1 MFAGQPGQAPVGVVY
16 GVLAW
21 SPDARNWH
29 YIAPEQ
35 SFVPL
40 GSSGSGTSGTGG
52 GAGAGAFT
60 GAVHSSVRASR
71 SSSISRTHR
80 GSSSTASAA
89 AGAGDFDCCGVFMAK
104 QNPAETPQFSASDP
118 NTPLPLYY
126 AGSNGAF
133 FGPRAGSLGVASVG
147 KHAFAG
153 YVGPAT
159 ITTAWSPVQ
168 TGSLKVTA
176 VGAVRVG
183 VQINSVLTVESC
195 NPVNGTEVAVKWATN
210 TTAAGQPAPAEGNG
224 GTDAAAAAA
233 AVGWGRS
240 RSSSRSR
247 SKPPVDPAYPIAE
260 YVGGAVGLVFDVP
273 AGSILYAYHM

>member
-1 MFAGQPGQAPVGVVY
+1 MVVGLPGQAPVGVVY

-29 YIAPEQ
+29 YIAPEK

-52 GAGAGAFT
+52 GAVAGAGT
-60 GAVHSSVRASR
+60 GDVHSSVRAGR
-71 SSSISRTHR
+71 S
-80 GSSSTASAA
+80 GSTAAAAAAA

-104 QNPAETPQFSASDP
+104 QNPTETPQFGASDP

-159 ITTAWSPVQ
+159 ITTAWSQVQ
-168 TGSLKVTA
+168 TGALKVTA
-176 VGAVRVG
+176 AGAVRVG
-183 VQINSVLTVESC
+183 VQINSVLTVASC
-195 NPVNGTEVAVKWATN
+195 NPINGTEVAVTWATN
-210 TTAAGQPAPAEGNG
+210 TTTARPPAPAEGNG
-224 GTDAAAAAA
+224 STD
-233 AVGWGRS
+233 GRS
-240 RSSSRSR
+240 GSRSCCR
-247 SKPPVDPAYPIAE
+247 SRAGQGAE
-260 YVGGAVGLVFDVP
+260 YVLVV
-273 AGSILYAYHM
+273 